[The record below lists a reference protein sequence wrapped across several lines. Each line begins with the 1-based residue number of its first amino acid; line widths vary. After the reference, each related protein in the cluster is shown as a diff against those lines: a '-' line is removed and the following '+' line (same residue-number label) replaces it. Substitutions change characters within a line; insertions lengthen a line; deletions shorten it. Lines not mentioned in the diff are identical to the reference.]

1 MTKSNSE
8 NFVVIFI
15 PEPQPGFSVIELRL
29 NIKRLFNLHD
39 EKLEDLFLGKP
50 KVVKAGADEDT
61 AALYKRAIE
70 RSGGTCW
77 VEREEDNHTE
87 LMTA

>member
-29 NIKRLFNLHD
+29 NIKRLFNLDD
-39 EKLEDLFLGKP
+39 EKLDTLFLGKP
-50 KVVKAGADEDT
+50 NVVKAGADEDT

-77 VEREEDNHTE
+77 VEPEKNKQSS
-87 LMTA
+87 LLTA

>member
-1 MTKSNSE
+1 MTKNNNE

-15 PEPQPGFSVIELRL
+15 PEPQPGFSVLELRL
-29 NIKRLFNLHD
+29 NIKRLFNF
-39 EKLEDLFLGKP
+39 EDKRLDALFLGKP
-50 KVVKAGADEDT
+50 TVVKAGADEDT
-61 AALYKRAIE
+61 AALYKLAIE

-77 VEREEDNHTE
+77 VEQERNNQSQ

>member
-1 MTKSNSE
+1 MMSNSD

-15 PEPQPGFSVIELRL
+15 PEPQPGFSVLELRL
-29 NIKRLFNLHD
+29 NIKRLLNLDD
-39 EKLEDLFLGKP
+39 EKLDTLFIGKP

-77 VEREEDNHTE
+77 IEHEQNNQSA
-87 LMTA
+87 LMSA